1 MKQQKE
7 IEVVTMMIRLY
18 CHKKHKS
25 KHGEL
30 CQDCQALLEY
40 MKLRR
45 SKCPFGDQ
53 KPFCSNC
60 KIHCYKADMREKMRQ
75 VMRFSGPRM
84 LFHHP
89 VVALKHV
96 AETVKYK
103 RQSKKKVKE

>member
-18 CHKKHKS
+18 CRKKHKS
-25 KHGEL
+25 KRGEL

-84 LFHHP
+84 LLHHP
-89 VVALKHV
+89 VVALQHV
-96 AETVKYK
+96 AETIRYK
-103 RQSKKKVKE
+103 RQSKKKVKD